1 MNLGSL
7 ILLIGT
13 IAIIL
18 TLISSLISRQK
29 RNWVLQ
35 FLQHFC
41 GTLFVI
47 SGFVK
52 AIDPLGTAYKMEQYF
67 GEFATTFADTW
78 MSWISPLFPYL
89 SSHSTGF
96 AITMIVLEIVLGI
109 MLILGIWKKL
119 TAWAFFL
126 LVLFFTV
133 LTGFTF
139 LTGYVPAGKSFFA
152 FDAWGPYTISNM
164 RVTDCGCFGD
174 FIKLEPKVSFFKD
187 VVLLIPAIFFLLA
200 SRSMTTLLPERA
212 GKRITLGVG
221 VMILA
226 FCLWNSFYDLPVID
240 FRPFKENVDLRG
252 QKIAEEDAQAN
263 VEITAWLLKN
273 KSTGEV
279 KTVSNEDYMANLA
292 DYKGIWEVVDQIKS
306 EPAIPIT
313 KISDFEISDPEGN
326 DMTYDILDAEGY
338 HFMIVSYHLTEESST
353 TNTLSVQDTIWAID
367 TIVQAADTQFVRRI
381 EQIDQQTIQVE
392 DIHWN
397 DRFKGAFLD
406 KINPLLQ
413 EAADAGINGY
423 LITSFATEEKL
434 ADFRKDC
441 AFDHTIYVAD
451 DILLKTIIRS
461 NPGVVLM
468 KGGTILKKWH
478 YRHVPSFSE
487 IRNRWMNESR

>member
-139 LTGYVPAGKSFFA
+139 LTGYVPTGKSFFA

-200 SRSMTTLLPERA
+200 SRSMTALLPERA

-240 FRPFKENVDLRG
+240 FRPFRENVDLRG

-273 KSTGEV
+273 KSTG
-279 KTVSNEDYMANLA
+279 
-292 DYKGIWEVVDQIKS
+292 
-306 EPAIPIT
+306 
-313 KISDFEISDPEGN
+313 
-326 DMTYDILDAEGY
+326 
-338 HFMIVSYHLTEESST
+338 
-353 TNTLSVQDTIWAID
+353 
-367 TIVQAADTQFVRRI
+367 R
-381 EQIDQQTIQVE
+381 
-392 DIHWN
+392 
-397 DRFKGAFLD
+397 
-406 KINPLLQ
+406 
-413 EAADAGINGY
+413 
-423 LITSFATEEKL
+423 
-434 ADFRKDC
+434 
-441 AFDHTIYVAD
+441 
-451 DILLKTIIRS
+451 
-461 NPGVVLM
+461 
-468 KGGTILKKWH
+468 
-478 YRHVPSFSE
+478 
-487 IRNRWMNESR
+487 